1 MSRWF
6 RSVSPPQRAGLRA
19 GACLGFPLLTGLL
32 TGQRV
37 LFMMFAVGAVWA
49 LAQDGVDRWRDR
61 GPRLASA
68 ALVGGLGIFA
78 GAAAGGANHAAW
90 LSWLALAL
98 AAVAAGWL
106 EAGARWAAAGM
117 QLLLGVIV
125 GGGLASGRAPWV
137 FAVAVAAGGLLVV
150 LAAMSS
156 DHRGRSHDR
165 RSVVA
170 DAFDALAA
178 LVRGPGPED
187 AGAARR
193 RAITALNVAE
203 DAVSDAPCSRRQP
216 VRPAAAPVT
225 ACFAVAVQVAEVAAT
240 LPGAAS
246 EDAPALADV
255 LARAARLLRAG
266 TEAGALTALSESGT
280 ALAARARTPAQ
291 SCRARA
297 LLASPEY
304 PARSKPRPGKQGL
317 PARER
322 AGFAVLLAGAC
333 VLAAVIGHLMHGPR
347 AYWLP
352 LTVAFVMR
360 PDLGP
365 VIRRGAERTA
375 GTLAGAAAAAV
386 VGLLTRNGY
395 ALLAFGV
402 LCVGMLPAAS
412 RRGHMFAVA
421 SFTPIVFVL
430 LALVGKDQHVLV
442 PRVVDTAVGAG
453 IVMIVDLLFWTRAP
467 SLRPAAQID
476 RAEAA
481 AGAYQSAV
489 PKIDAGRRH
498 LLRRD
503 AFRAVAQAR
512 SAVQLASAEPHPL
525 RRPRAQAV
533 RRLDE
538 IESRIDMATR
548 AALGACGPPN

>member
-6 RSVSPPQRAGLRA
+6 RSISPLQRAGLRA

-32 TGQRV
+32 TGQRLV
-37 LFMMFAVGAVWA
+37 FMMAAVGAVWV

-61 GPRLASA
+61 RPRMVSA
-68 ALVGGLGIFA
+68 ALASGLGIFV
-78 GAAAGGANHAAW
+78 GAAAAGAIHAAW
-90 LSWLALAL
+90 LSWLVIAL

-106 EAGARWAAAGM
+106 EAGMKWAAAGM
-117 QLLLGVIV
+117 QFLLGVIV
-125 GGGLASGRAPWV
+125 GGGLATSRAPWV

-156 DHRGRSHDR
+156 DHRNRSHDR

-170 DAFDALAA
+170 DTFDALAA
-178 LVRGPGPED
+178 LVGCPGPAD
-187 AGAARR
+187 AAAARR

-203 DAVSDAPCSRRQP
+203 DAVSDVPGCRRLP
-216 VRPAAAPVT
+216 GRAAAQPAT
-225 ACFAVAVQVAEVAAT
+225 ACFAVALQVAEAAAT
-240 LPGAAS
+240 LPGLAS
-246 EDAPALADV
+246 EDAPV
-255 LARAARLLRAG
+255 LAGVLVRAARLLRAG
-266 TEAGALTALSESGT
+266 SEAGALTALSESGT

-297 LLASPEY
+297 LLPPPEY
-304 PARSKPRPGKQGL
+304 PARWAPRPVRPGL

-322 AGFAVLLAGAC
+322 ARFAVLLAGAC
-333 VLAAVIGHLMHGPR
+333 VLAAAIGHVMHGPR

-375 GTLAGAAAAAV
+375 GTLAGVAAAALI
-386 VGLLTRNGY
+386 GLLTRNDY
-395 ALLAFGV
+395 ALLGFGV
-402 LCVGMLPAAS
+402 ICVSMLPAAA
-412 RRGHMFAVA
+412 RRGHMFVVS

-430 LALVGKDQHVLV
+430 LALVGKDEHVLV
-442 PRVVDTAVGAG
+442 PRVVDTIVGAG
-453 IVMIVDLLFWTRAP
+453 IVMIVDLLCWTRAP

-481 AGAYQSAV
+481 AGAYVSAV
-489 PKIDAGRRH
+489 PKIDPGWRH
-498 LLRRD
+498 LLRRE
-503 AFRAVAQAR
+503 AFRAVAHAR
-512 SAVQLASAEPHPL
+512 LAVQLASAEPHPS
-525 RRPRAQAV
+525 RRPQ
-533 RRLDE
+533 
-538 IESRIDMATR
+538 T
-548 AALGACGPPN
+548 